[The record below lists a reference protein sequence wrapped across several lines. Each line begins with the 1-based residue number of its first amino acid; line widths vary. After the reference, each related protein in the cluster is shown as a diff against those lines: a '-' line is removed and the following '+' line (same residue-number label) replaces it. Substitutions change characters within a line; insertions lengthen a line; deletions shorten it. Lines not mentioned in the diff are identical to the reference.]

1 MTPATPVLPRRAVLA
16 AATTLAAPA
25 VFAQGKFPD
34 RPIRFLIPWPPGG
47 ALDALHRQMFEI
59 MGRDLGQSVIL
70 ENRPGAR
77 GTQAAIFLI
86 NQAKPDGYTLA
97 HHHLSVLRHPFLTK
111 QPTWDPI
118 ADFTYIMQVSGFL
131 FGTAVRS
138 DSPYKTFRDLIDAA
152 KRRPGQLSYSTSGI
166 ATSNHI
172 AMEEILERDGAE
184 MTHIPFRG
192 SQEGVT
198 ALLGKQI
205 DVVADSSSWKPNV
218 EAGELRL
225 LSVWTRDRVPSF
237 PDAPTLP
244 RTRLRHGRHLALWN
258 HRPEGRAARDR
269 EHPPPRLPQGAGGRS
284 LAGDHAPVGDAAGI
298 SRPRR
303 IPRLRQG
310 ARGLREAHG
319 GAAEAQHRLKGMTL
333 TTAPGAAISE

>member
-1 MTPATPVLPRRAVLA
+1 
-16 AATTLAAPA
+16 
-25 VFAQGKFPD
+25 
-34 RPIRFLIPWPPGG
+34 
-47 ALDALHRQMFEI
+47 MFEI
-59 MGRDLGQSVIL
+59 MGRDLGQSVVL

-97 HHHLSVLRHPFLTK
+97 HHHLSILRHPFLTK

-118 ADFTYIMQVSGFL
+118 DDFTYIMQVSGFL

-152 KRRPGQLSYSTSGI
+152 KRRPGQLTYSTSGI

-172 AMEEILERDGAE
+172 AMEEILEREGAE

-237 PDAPTLP
+237 PDAPTLA
-244 RTRLRHGRHLALWN
+244 RARLRHGRHLALR
-258 HRPEGRAARDR
+258 HRRAEGRAARDR
-269 EHPPPRLPQGAGGRS
+269 GHRS
-284 LAGDHAPVGDAAGI
+284 TAPSARRWRT
-298 SRPRR
+298 RPRR
-303 IPRLRQG
+303 RSCAAGRCRRNTSAPPNTSPSPRSAWSTRS
-310 ARGLREAHG
+310 AWWRG
-319 GAAEAQHRLKGMTL
+319 
-333 TTAPGAAISE
+333 

>member
-1 MTPATPVLPRRAVLA
+1 MSPFSAPTRRAVLGLAGA
-16 AATTLAAPA
+16 ALAAPA
-25 VFAQGKFPD
+25 LGQGRFPD

-59 MGRDLGQSVIL
+59 VGRDLGQSVVL

-97 HHHLSVLRHPFLTK
+97 HHHLSILRHPFLTK

-118 ADFTYIMQVSGFL
+118 NDFTYVMQVSGFT

-138 DSPYKTFRDLIDAA
+138 DSPYKTFRDLIEAA
-152 KRRPGQLSYSTSGI
+152 KRRPGHLTYSTSGI

-172 AMEEILERDGAE
+172 AMEEILAREGAQ

-192 SQEGVT
+192 AQEGVT

-205 DVVADSSSWKPNV
+205 DVVADAQSWRPNV
-218 EAGELRL
+218 ETGELRL
-225 LSVWTRDRVPSF
+225 LSVWTRDRLPSF
-237 PDAPTLP
+237 PDAPTLRELGYDMVVTSPYGIVGPKGMPLEIVDILHRAFRKAYEDEASQAIIDRWEMP
-244 RTRLRHGRHLALWN
+244 REYLGPADYLAF
-258 HRPEGRAARDR
+258 AKDR
-269 EHPPPRLPQGAGGRS
+269 VEYEKRMVA
-284 LAGDHAPVGDAAGI
+284 
-298 SRPRR
+298 
-303 IPRLRQG
+303 
-310 ARGLREAHG
+310 
-319 GAAEAQHRLKGMTL
+319 RLKL
-333 TTAPGAAISE
+333 SID